1 MTTTDLYGLP
11 VTGAGRAA
19 ADAWD
24 RAVAA
29 YNRYAGDPVAELNDA
44 IADSPGFIMAH
55 VLKGYMHVLGSNPRA
70 FRVGGQCLA
79 AVRALRG
86 TAREARHVAALTALV
101 EGPNDFVAAARL
113 LQKAA
118 AEEPRDIVALQ
129 VGQTLDFLLGDS
141 RMLRDRIAAALP
153 AWTRDMPGYHAVQ
166 GMLSFGLEEMGDYA
180 GAETA
185 GRLALDLE
193 PRNGWARHAVAHVL
207 EMQDRRRDGIAF
219 MRADIPAWTEDSFF
233 IVHNWWH
240 LALFHLGEG
249 DVVGA
254 LEAFDGPIYGE
265 RSDLAFDMA
274 DAAAL
279 LWRLHLMG
287 ADVGDRWNALAD
299 LYERQPHGA
308 YAFDD
313 AHAMMA
319 FTATGRTDAARA
331 VLAAISAPEQ
341 PHWPNVAAAR
351 EVGLPLARGIE
362 AFGQGAWRRCADLLT
377 DVRGKAFGFG
387 GSHAQRDII
396 DLTLIEAARRAGDGA
411 LETRLRAERATTRA
425 GAPN

>member
-1 MTTTDLYGLP
+1 MTINDLFGLP
-11 VTGAGRAA
+11 MTGASRAA

-29 YNRYAGDPVAELNDA
+29 YNRYAGDPVAELDAA

-70 FRVGGQCLA
+70 FRVGEQCLQ
-79 AVRALRG
+79 AVRALEG
-86 TAREARHVAALTALV
+86 TTRESKHKAALLALV
-101 EGPNDFVAAARL
+101 RGPNDFESAAIL
-113 LQKAA
+113 LREA
-118 AEEPRDIVALQ
+118 AEAEPRDIVALQ
-129 VGQTLDFLLGDS
+129 VGQTLDFLVGDS

-153 AWTRDMPGYHAVQ
+153 AWSPDMPGYHAVQ
-166 GMLSFGLEEMGDYA
+166 GMLAFGLEEMGDYA
-180 GAETA
+180 AAETA

-219 MRADIPAWTEDSFF
+219 MRADIPVWTEESFF
-233 IVHNWWH
+233 SVHNWWH

-249 DVVGA
+249 DVAGA
-254 LEAFDGPIYGE
+254 LDAFDGPICGE
-265 RSDLAFDMA
+265 HSDLAFDMA

-287 ADVGDRWNALAD
+287 VDVGDRWTAVAD

-319 FTATGRTDAARA
+319 FTATGRAEQAKA
-331 VLAAISAPEQ
+331 VLTAIAEPDQ
-341 PHWPNVAAAR
+341 GHWPNVAAAR

-362 AFGQGAWRRCADLLT
+362 AFGAGAWRPCIDLLT
-377 DVRGKAFGFG
+377 DVRGKAAGFG

-396 DLTLIEAARRAGDGA
+396 DLTLIEAARRAGDGG
-411 LETRLRAERATTRA
+411 LEARLRGERAAARA
-425 GAPN
+425 GR

>member
-1 MTTTDLYGLP
+1 M
-11 VTGAGRAA
+11 TGAGRDA

-29 YNRYAGDPVAELNDA
+29 YNRYAGDPVAELNAA
-44 IADSPGFIMAH
+44 IADSPGFAMAH
-55 VLKGYMHVLGSNPRA
+55 VLKGYMHVLGSNPRVA
-70 FRVGGQCLA
+70 KVGGQCLKAVA
-79 AVRALRG
+79 ACE
-86 TAREARHVAALTALV
+86 TNARERRHAAALTALV
-101 EGPNDFVAAARL
+101 AGPNDFESAASL
-113 LQKAA
+113 LAEAA
-118 AEEPRDIVALQ
+118 AEDPRDIVALQ
-129 VGQTLDFLLGDS
+129 IGQTLDFLLGDS
-141 RMLRDRIAAALP
+141 ARLRDRIAAALP
-153 AWTRDMPGYHAVQ
+153 AWTPDMPGYHAIQ
-166 GMLSFGLEEMGDYA
+166 GMLAFGLEETGDYA
-180 GAETA
+180 EAEAA

-193 PRNGWARHAVAHVL
+193 PRNGWARHAVAHVM

-233 IVHNWWH
+233 SVHNWWH

-249 DVVGA
+249 DVAGA
-254 LEAFDGPIYGE
+254 LEAFDGPIWGE

-319 FTATGRTDAARA
+319 FTATGRTEAATA
-331 VLAAISAPEQ
+331 VLAAVASPEQ
-341 PHWPNVAAAR
+341 VHWRNVAAAR
-351 EVGLPLARGIE
+351 EVGLPLVQAIE
-362 AFGQGAWRRCADLLT
+362 AFGQGAWRRCIHLLA
-377 DVRGKAFGFG
+377 DVRGRAAGFG

-411 LETRLRAERATTRA
+411 LETRLRAERAAARTGR
-425 GAPN
+425 PS

>member
-1 MTTTDLYGLP
+1 MTTADLYGLP
-11 VTGAGRAA
+11 MTGAGRAA
-19 ADAWD
+19 AEAWD

-29 YNRYAGDPVAELNDA
+29 YNRYAGDPVGELNAA

-70 FRVGGQCLA
+70 FGVAAQCLA
-79 AVRALRG
+79 AVEGLAG
-86 TAREARHVAALTALV
+86 TAREARHLAALTALV
-101 EGPNDFVAAARL
+101 KGPHDFDTAARML
-113 LQKAA
+113 HEAVR
-118 AEEPRDIVALQ
+118 EDPRDIVALQ
-129 VGQTLDFLLGDS
+129 IGQTLDFMRGDS
-141 RMLRDRIAAALP
+141 RMLRDGIAAVLP
-153 AWTRDMPGYHAVQ
+153 AWRPDMPGYHAVQ
-166 GMLSFGLEEMGDYA
+166 GMLAFGLEEMGDYA
-180 GAETA
+180 AAERA
-185 GRLALDLE
+185 GRLALELE

-219 MRADIPAWTEDSFF
+219 MRADIPTWTEDSFF

-249 DVVGA
+249 DAAAA
-254 LEAFDGPIYGE
+254 LEAFDGPIYGD

-279 LWRLHLMG
+279 LWRLHLAG
-287 ADVGDRWNALAD
+287 ADVGDRWTDLAD
-299 LYERQPHGA
+299 LYERQPHGL

-319 FTATGRTDAARA
+319 FTATGRTDAART
-331 VLAAISAPEQ
+331 VLAAIAAPEH
-341 PHWPNVAAAR
+341 PHWRNVAAAR
-351 EVGLPLARGIE
+351 EVGLPLAQGIE
-362 AFGQGAWRRCADLLT
+362 AFGQGAWRRCIDLLA
-377 DVRGKAFGFG
+377 DVRGKAAGFG

-411 LETRLRAERATTRA
+411 LEARFRSERSAARA
-425 GAPN
+425 GA